1 MMIIIGIILVFAGIV
16 FYSVANR
23 NDVTNEWLCMLGF
36 LTMIVG
42 VLMIGMTMNG
52 TM

>member
-1 MMIIIGIILVFAGIV
+1 MMIIIGIVLVFAGIV

-23 NDVTNEWLCMLGF
+23 NDVTNKLLCMLGF

-52 TM
+52 IM

>member
-1 MMIIIGIILVFAGIV
+1 MIIGIVLFFAGIV
-16 FYSVANR
+16 FYSVAIR
-23 NDVTNEWLCMLGF
+23 NDVTNEWLCILGL

>member
-1 MMIIIGIILVFAGIV
+1 MIIIGIVLVFAGIV
-16 FYSVANR
+16 FYSVADR
-23 NDVTNEWLCMLGF
+23 NDVINEWLCILGF